1 MPVWYFGV
9 GKANRQHSPYP
20 VRSFPDMFSLRIPEE
35 VVPTSPRK
43 DMIQCRVLVKR
54 SEKDNHAFREFNHS
68 IDLVAALA
76 FEDIQ
81 ASLEYVFKEQALLCE
96 ALTHRSY
103 SQTQPQ
109 EASPHNERLEF
120 LGDAVLGLVVSESIV
135 SIFPGCTEGELSK
148 IKAGLISRSTL
159 AKAANRLRLGQW
171 LRLGR
176 GEEVTKGREKSS
188 LLANALEA
196 IIGAVYLD
204 GGLDAVKAFIQKV
217 LAAEFSALQN
227 GAVSSVGWDA
237 KSQLQEWVHKQSG
250 TSPQYRLVQESG
262 PDHQKVFTVT
272 VEVQGNIMGKGKGR
286 TKKEAE
292 QHAAAEAIKQTN
304 PEVSG
309 NPRHPKPRNQH
320 D

>member
-1 MPVWYFGV
+1 
-9 GKANRQHSPYP
+9 
-20 VRSFPDMFSLRIPEE
+20 
-35 VVPTSPRK
+35 
-43 DMIQCRVLVKR
+43 MIQCRVLVNR

-81 ASLEYVFKEQALLCE
+81 ASLEYVFKEQDLLCE

-103 SQTQPQ
+103 SQTQSQ

-135 SIFPGCTEGELSK
+135 ALFPGCTEGELSK

-159 AKAANRLRLGQW
+159 AMAANRLRLGQW

-204 GGLDAVKAFIQKV
+204 GGLDAVRPFIQKV
-217 LAAEFSALQN
+217 LGTEFSVLQN
-227 GAVSSVGWDA
+227 SAVSSVGWDS
-237 KSQLQEWVHKQSG
+237 KSRLQEWTHKQFG
-250 TSPQYRLVQESG
+250 TSPQYTLVHVSG
-262 PDHQKVFTVT
+262 PDHQKVFSVT
-272 VEVQGNIMGKGKGR
+272 VEVQGSIMGQGEGR

-292 QHAAAEAIKQTN
+292 QRAAAQAIEQARIDFSN
-304 PEVSG
+304 ESLDIQQ
-309 NPRHPKPRNQH
+309 RNQH